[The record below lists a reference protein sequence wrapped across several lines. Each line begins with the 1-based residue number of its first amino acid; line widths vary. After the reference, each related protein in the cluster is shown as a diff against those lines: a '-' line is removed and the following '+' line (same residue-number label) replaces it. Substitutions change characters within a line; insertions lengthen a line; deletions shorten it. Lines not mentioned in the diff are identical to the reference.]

1 MSTKKIVLDTP
12 IADLTPELFGYSSV
26 KFIDWEPEEFLFYST
41 GNEQVKDVKRG
52 DELNVAGDFLL
63 YKESKAY
70 VTLKIEL
77 RQL

>member
-1 MSTKKIVLDTP
+1 MLDTP

-26 KFIDWEPEEFLFYST
+26 KFIDWEPEGFLFYST

-52 DELNVAGDFLL
+52 DELNVAGNFLL